1 MASSQDC
8 RGKECVKRS
17 QGARE
22 CFRNWLAE
30 SAQETCTPER
40 RPPRPAGASASS
52 ATRMLREGLVQLLWL
67 MSARR
72 RGRAE
77 PRLLGPGLG
86 GGPEALC
93 AAAEGAAA
101 VAGTV
106 RAGVWLARPTRT
118 PGRSPGPSGGDSG
131 GPGRAALPVGRAE
144 MRR

>member
-1 MASSQDC
+1 
-8 RGKECVKRS
+8 
-17 QGARE
+17 
-22 CFRNWLAE
+22 
-30 SAQETCTPER
+30 
-40 RPPRPAGASASS
+40 
-52 ATRMLREGLVQLLWL
+52 

-77 PRLLGPGLG
+77 PRLLGPELG
-86 GGPEALC
+86 GGPGALC

-101 VAGTV
+101 ASTV
-106 RAGVWLARPTRT
+106 HAGVWLARPTRT